1 MIKSNL
7 PDTIVKNGL
16 TYVRNYVYFYSKQL
30 AVDMNTSNVRK
41 QIEQAKK
48 HGLKYLTVKV
58 LHRNLR
64 GRTDLHNKPYQPHSY
79 VFVAEKSSTKIN

>member
-16 TYVRNYVYFYSKQL
+16 TYVRNYVYFYNKQL
-30 AVDMNTSNVRK
+30 AVDLGNVKK
-41 QIEQAKK
+41 QIEQAKQ

-64 GRTDLHNKPYQPHSY
+64 GRTDLHNKPYQHHSY
-79 VFVAEKSSTKIN
+79 VFVAEKKSKKIGQ